1 MMCLRDQQT
10 GFLRPPDRCH
20 PYECFPPTFA
30 GPRPPP
36 GDWFP
41 PYEGYPPDEF
51 HPFIEALLPHVKA
64 FSYTWFN
71 LQAAKRKH
79 FKKHEKRMSMEEERR
94 VKEELQNEKP
104 EIKQKWASR
113 LLAKL
118 RKDIT
123 QECREDFVL
132 SISGKRPPLCVLS
145 NPDQKGKMRRIDCLR
160 QADKVWRLDLV
171 MVILFKAIPLESTDG
186 ERLEK
191 SPDCIHPNLCVNPHH
206 ISVSVRELD
215 LYLANFI
222 HSYVPDVRDPRA
234 DYQEIPMNH
243 HDPDMKVPGNIH
255 SGVSG
260 NDSIMATGV
269 FSARELMR
277 VTRHSFETE
286 HEEVD
291 LATSPGASI
300 MMPPNGTHPMLPP
313 PKIDSPSYYNY
324 SPHPQDPSQH
334 MAAMASHH
342 GMPNGQSQVSPS
354 GNPHKRLKRSTM
366 SSISSADDDQESV
379 GDDTEQMSSYYKA
392 SGGMGVP
399 TSWQQDPQMDP
410 GVVQSPGGVHSPSVL
425 HTLKSKPTEHTG
437 GFAIVTHRPEHVSTP
452 PRPLNNHVGGALDPS
467 GQSRHDHATP
477 PHHISNSDITESE
490 DEIESP
496 GRSRERTIVIG
507 KHSFRPLLAN
517 LVGMQP
523 MALSAGHAGHM
534 KYPGDGAGGHGG
546 HNSDT
551 FQDFVSLVCQEA
563 NNPQQQ
569 GQSTPP
575 SPPGKSPTK
584 MPHYYTPG
592 MLPPPPPPNLARPVA
607 ILRTSDGTV
616 ISTNSTSVASSSI
629 SSSGGQAVSNSPGTP
644 PANRSIM
651 SSPFSVLNRPEHG
664 FAHIHPQ
671 GHQLFSYPNISP
683 VNAFSGVISPTTLS
697 LISSPVAT
705 PRTTPRSTPI
715 PRWTTPF
722 GIPIDD
728 NMDYNSMIATMMHVN
743 PDEALMNEDRIF
755 PVIHNSDGNGID
767 HSGSGSAGNGGGAS
781 GSQPGPTHG
790 PTNHQGPPTP
800 GPPTPSKQP
809 TTAQHQTT

>member
-1 MMCLRDQQT
+1 M
-10 GFLRPPDRCH
+10 
-20 PYECFPPTFA
+20 
-30 GPRPPP
+30 
-36 GDWFP
+36 
-41 PYEGYPPDEF
+41 DEF
-51 HPFIEALLPHVKA
+51 HPFIEALLPHVRA

-79 FKKHEKRMSMEEERR
+79 YKKHEKRMSMEEERR
-94 VKEELQNEKP
+94 VKDELQNEKP

-191 SPDCIHPNLCVNPHH
+191 SPDCLHPQLCVNPHH

-234 DYQEIPMNH
+234 EYQEIPMNH
-243 HDPDMKVPGNIH
+243 HEQDIKVPGNIH

-277 VTRHSFETE
+277 VTR
-286 HEEVD
+286 
-291 LATSPGASI
+291 PSI

-324 SPHPQDPSQH
+324 SPHPQDPTQQH
-334 MAAMASHH
+334 MVAMSAQH
-342 GMPNGQSQVSPS
+342 GMPNGQSQLSPS

-366 SSISSADDDQESV
+366 SSISSADEDQESV
-379 GDDTEQMSSYYKA
+379 GDDAEQMSSYYK
-392 SGGMGVP
+392 SGGMPGQS
-399 TSWQQDPQMDP
+399 SWSDPNMDP
-410 GVVQSPGGVHSPSVL
+410 
-425 HTLKSKPTEHTG
+425 
-437 GFAIVTHRPEHVSTP
+437 
-452 PRPLNNHVGGALDPS
+452 
-467 GQSRHDHATP
+467 
-477 PHHISNSDITESE
+477 
-490 DEIESP
+490 
-496 GRSRERTIVIG
+496 
-507 KHSFRPLLAN
+507 
-517 LVGMQP
+517 GMQP
-523 MALSAGHAGHM
+523 MSLNSSHGHGAM
-534 KYPGDGAGGHGG
+534 KYPDQAGHSG
-546 HNSDT
+546 HNT
-551 FQDFVSLVCQEA
+551 EAFNDFVSLVCQEA
-563 NNPQQQ
+563 NNPAQQ
-569 GQSTPP
+569 GQSSPP
-575 SPPGKSPTK
+575 SPNGKGSGK
-584 MPHYYTPG
+584 MHYYTPG
-592 MLPPPPPPNLARPVA
+592 MLPPPPPPPTLARPVA

-616 ISTNSTSVASSSI
+616 ISSNSSTSMSSSSI

-651 SSPFSVLNRPEHG
+651 SSPFSVLQRPEHG

-671 GHQLFSYPNISP
+671 SHQLFSYPSISP

-705 PRTTPRSTPI
+705 PRTTPRTTPI

-722 GIPIDD
+722 GLPLDE
-728 NMDYNSMIATMMHVN
+728 NMDYSMLASMMHVN

-755 PVIHNSDGNGID
+755 PVIPNSEGMDHGNG
-767 HSGSGSAGNGGGAS
+767 SNSSNGNNTGNGGAGQSA
-781 GSQPGPTHG
+781 GPSHV
-790 PTNHQGPPTP
+790 PPPSHQGPPTPTP
-800 GPPTPSKQP
+800 GPPTPKQ
-809 TTAQHQTT
+809 TQGQSQGT

>member
-20 PYECFPPTFA
+20 PYDCFPPTLA

-51 HPFIEALLPHVKA
+51 HPFIEALLPHVKS

-94 VKEELQNEKP
+94 VKDELQNEKP

-191 SPDCIHPNLCVNPHH
+191 SPDCLHPNLCVNPHH

-222 HSYVPDVRDPRA
+222 HSYVPDPRDPRA

-243 HDPDMKVPGNIH
+243 HDQDIKVPGNIH

-277 VTRHSFETE
+277 VTRHPLDPLDGDQDQY
-286 HEEVD
+286 EEE
-291 LATSPGASI
+291 ANASI

-324 SPHPQDPSQH
+324 SPHPQDPNQQH
-334 MAAMASHH
+334 MVAMSAHH
-342 GMPNGQSQVSPS
+342 GMPNGQSQLSPS

-366 SSISSADDDQESV
+366 SSISSADEDQESV
-379 GDDTEQMSSYYKA
+379 GDDTEQMSTYYK
-392 SGGMGVP
+392 SGGMAGQ
-399 TSWQQDPQMDP
+399 SGWQDPNMDP
-410 GVVQSPGGVHSPSVL
+410 
-425 HTLKSKPTEHTG
+425 
-437 GFAIVTHRPEHVSTP
+437 
-452 PRPLNNHVGGALDPS
+452 
-467 GQSRHDHATP
+467 
-477 PHHISNSDITESE
+477 
-490 DEIESP
+490 
-496 GRSRERTIVIG
+496 
-507 KHSFRPLLAN
+507 
-517 LVGMQP
+517 GMQP
-523 MALSAGHAGHM
+523 MSLNSSH
-534 KYPGDGAGGHGG
+534 GHGQMKFPEQPGHSG

-563 NNPQQQ
+563 NNPSQQ

-575 SPPGKSPTK
+575 SPPGKSSSK

-592 MLPPPPPPNLARPVA
+592 MLPPPPPPPTLARPVA

-616 ISTNSTSVASSSI
+616 ISTNSSTSMSSSII
-629 SSSGGQAVSNSPGTP
+629 SSSGGQQVSNSPGTP

-651 SSPFSVLNRPEHG
+651 SSPFSVLQRPEHG

-722 GIPIDD
+722 GIPLDD
-728 NMDYNSMIATMMHVN
+728 NMDYNSMLATMMHVN
-743 PDEALMNEDRIF
+743 PDEPLMSEDRIF
-755 PVIHNSDGNGID
+755 PVIHNSEGMDHTNGNSNGN
-767 HSGSGSAGNGGGAS
+767 SNNTGNGGAGQSA
-781 GSQPGPTHG
+781 GPSHV
-790 PTNHQGPPTP
+790 PTPSHQGPATP
-800 GPPTPSKQP
+800 GPPTPKQP
-809 TTAQHQTT
+809 AQGQPQGT